1 MSHMNK
7 KGYWK
12 CNGIA
17 LRHGLV
23 LPHDCKSQFLVFE
36 LDKKHQQLQL
46 ASISL

>member
-1 MSHMNK
+1 
-7 KGYWK
+7 
-12 CNGIA
+12 
-17 LRHGLV
+17 LV